1 MTFRPAIRLI
11 AALALAHAGCK
22 SEEPQIAGTS
32 GARSAK
38 PCEGAALTE
47 SVKPTVA
54 PERRRRVPAGEVISF
69 TQHVEPMLSSQA
81 DGFVYKCTVC
91 HTNYSRAAEVQKA
104 LDTILDSIR
113 AKRMP
118 TGGDPV
124 RDFDVELL
132 ERWRSEGKFALD
144 GPKATNVL
152 PIDGGQASTSTATA
166 TGTESAE
173 TDATPAEKPASTRPT
188 SSADA
193 KESSTPCKES
203 P

>member
-1 MTFRPAIRLI
+1 MTGRQAIQWI
-11 AALALAHAGCK
+11 AAFAVSLAGCK

-32 GARSAK
+32 SSRSAK

-47 SVKPTVA
+47 SVKPSIP
-54 PERRRRVPAGEVISF
+54 PERRRRVPPGEVISF

-91 HTNYSRAAEVQKA
+91 HVNYSRPAEVQKS
-104 LDTILDSIR
+104 LDTILASVR

-124 RDFDVELL
+124 RDFDIELL
-132 ERWRSEGKFALD
+132 ERWRSESAFALD
-144 GPKATNVL
+144 GPKATNLL
-152 PIDGGQASTSTATA
+152 PITGSQTDTGTATA
-166 TGTESAE
+166 TSTEESV
-173 TDATPAEKPASTRPT
+173 DVPAENPVTTRPQA
-188 SSADA
+188 SADA
-193 KESSTPCKES
+193 KESTPCKEN